1 MSEQKRDN
9 KWYWDKYDKGVSYNS
24 NFRQNKDYY
33 SSIKVWNS
41 FYNGDQWIGLEGDE
55 KLPHPV
61 FNIIKRII
69 EFLVASLTSSNI
81 AVNIEPLEN
90 TAVEGAEFQVGD
102 FLNAEIKNIFEKTN
116 FEYMI
121 KEVLTDGAITGDMC
135 FHTVFN
141 PEKIAY
147 RGKNIKGEIEIELID
162 ATNVMLGNP
171 NIKDIEKQP
180 YIIIVGRDTVKNL
193 QAEAKASVKDNI
205 KQDNTV
211 EFQTSDMAE
220 VEIEGDEEGKALYIY
235 YYYKQK
241 VTNPETKQEE
251 TKVFY
256 TKCTKDAI
264 IYENVNAMTNRYP
277 IAHANWYKQKGS
289 YHGRGVVESVCP
301 NQISINKLFAMA
313 IYHMMMTAF
322 PPLVIDADMIDTI
335 NNEVGSQ
342 IKLKG
347 LKNSGRSFKDIA
359 GYLTPAQMSEWI
371 IKIID
376 LCFQYTKEC
385 LGVSDASLGQ
395 INPTNTSAIIAVQKS
410 TAVPLANIKDNLYS
424 LVEQEVLIIIDMMA
438 AKYGNRPVVMSN
450 DKGERF
456 LVNFDFKAL
465 QNMDLKTSIDVGETS
480 YWSEIST
487 LQTLD
492 NLLGAERI
500 TFLQYLERIPSE
512 IIPKKAELISELKE
526 QMQMQELQQSQALA
540 ASSGNNDAMYEQM
553 AQFMDTLP
561 MEQQAQIRNM
571 QPGEQ
576 ENYLLNLM
584 QQA

>member
-1 MSEQKRDN
+1 MVLLKRDN
-9 KWYWDKYDKGVSYNS
+9 KWYWEKYDKGVSYNS
-24 NFRQNKDYY
+24 TFKQNKNYY
-33 SSIKVWNS
+33 DSNKVWNS
-41 FYNGDQWIGLEGDE
+41 FYNGDQWVGLEGDQ

-61 FNIIKRII
+61 FNILKRIT

-90 TAVEGAEFQVGD
+90 TAQDLANVGD
-102 FLNAEIKNIFEKTN
+102 FLNAEIKNVFEKTN
-116 FEYMI
+116 FEYKI

-135 FHTVFN
+135 FHTIFN
-141 PEKIAY
+141 PDKIAY

-162 ATNVMLGNP
+162 ATNVMFGNP
-171 NIKDIEKQP
+171 NIKDVEKQP
-180 YIIIVGRDTVKNL
+180 YIIVVGRDTVQNL
-193 QAEAKASVKDNI
+193 KAEAKSNKDDI
-205 KQDNTV
+205 KQDSDV
-211 EFQTSDMAE
+211 SFQTSDMAE

-235 YYYKQK
+235 YYFKHK
-241 VTNPETKQEE
+241 VKNEE
-251 TKVFY
+251 TGEEETRVFY

-264 IYENVNAMTNRYP
+264 IYENVDAKTKRYP
-277 IAHANWYKQKGS
+277 ISHANWYKQKGT

-322 PPLVIDADMIDTI
+322 PPMVVDADIMDSI
-335 NNEVGSQ
+335 NNEVGSF
-342 IKLKG
+342 IKIKG
-347 LKNSGRSFKDIA
+347 LKTSGRTFKDIA
-359 GYLTPAQMSEWI
+359 GYLEPAQMSEWI

-438 AKYGNRPVVMSN
+438 NKYGKRPVVIA
-450 DKGERF
+450 DDEGKRT
-456 LVNFDFKAL
+456 LVDFDFKAL

-492 NLLGAERI
+492 NLLAAERI
-500 TFLQYLERIPSE
+500 SFLDYLERIPNE
-512 IIPKKAELISELKE
+512 IVPKKAELIAKLKE
-526 QMQMQELQQSQALA
+526 QLAMQQQTQPLPE
-540 ASSGNNDAMYEQM
+540 GQPTNNDAMYEQM
-553 AQFMDTLP
+553 AQYMDTLP
-561 MEQQAQIRNM
+561 LEQQQQIRSM
-571 QPGEQ
+571 QPEQ
-576 ENYLLNLM
+576 AENYLLNLM
-584 QQA
+584 QQ